1 MLVVVPDFVD
11 FFPIKKVLFR
21 FVDDN
26 DEEFDDEDDV
36 DNEDLNLISRADDD
50 NNGEDGWEAVEA

>member
-26 DEEFDDEDDV
+26 DEEFDDAETA
-36 DNEDLNLISRADDD
+36 DND
-50 NNGEDGWEAVEA
+50 NHHE